1 MKNFILFIF
10 IFGSVFFSTSIK
22 GQRTFYFTEEWSLT
36 GQISASNFYG
46 DLTDKSNRFFS
57 NTPFSKFFYQDRQV
71 VYGIALEK
79 KINIYF
85 GVRGHLSYGKVK
97 STKESVKQYFKANVF
112 EYSLLGTAD
121 FTNIFMGYDRYRAWS
136 IYGFLGFGFT
146 ESRTWKR
153 DMLTEAVVGTNGF
166 GVPKRDG
173 GRYVPM
179 TETVMPFGLGF
190 NYRFVKEFSANIEMS
205 LRPIRTDKLDA
216 TISDD
221 TWWEGYG
228 FISVGATYHFTLPDH
243 WQIGNRNPRYNGRSS
258 DPAIKAFNK
267 NRHVIM
273 KTKSYKRASRKRYKP
288 KRRRRG

>member
-1 MKNFILFIF
+1 MKNLILFVF
-10 IFGSVFFSTSIK
+10 LFGSILFTTHVK

-36 GQISASNFYG
+36 GQLSASNFYG

-57 NTPFSKFFYQDRQV
+57 NTPFSKYFYQDRQA
-71 VYGIALEK
+71 VYGICVDK

-85 GVRGHLSYGKVK
+85 GVRGHLSYGQVK
-97 STKESVKQYFKANVF
+97 GTKESVKQYFKANVF

-121 FTNIFMGYDRYRAWS
+121 FTNIFMGYDRYRSWS
-136 IYGFLGFGFT
+136 IYGFLGMGFT

-153 DMLTEAVVGTNGF
+153 SMIDESLVGTNGF
-166 GVPKRDG
+166 GKPKREG
-173 GRYVPM
+173 GKYVPM

-190 NYRFVKEFSANIEMS
+190 KYQFVSQFSLNFEVSM
-205 LRPIRTDKLDA
+205 RPIRTDKLDA

-228 FISVGATYHFTLPDH
+228 LVSLGATYHFTLPDH
-243 WQIGNRNPRYNGRSS
+243 WQVGNRHPRYNGKSS

-267 NRHVIM
+267 NRHTIM
-273 KTKSYKRASRKRYKP
+273 KTKSYNKAKRKRYKP
-288 KRRRRG
+288 KRRRR